1 MPASF
6 CSGAEH
12 CVCTG
17 PGHPFVRRYA
27 FWALEIRPPPFPS
40 FGPTLVGLLQ
50 LWPSMLPSFGELKQ
64 VAGLC
69 IGSWENLDTPRQEE
83 VEVGLIAR
91 DPIRCTQLGAKPLV
105 DGLPLEDHQVAAA
118 LMGNV
123 GGLPHTGPISA
134 LRLVLA
140 LSAALSLPVGE
151 SELCGQLTSGKLCK
165 TDNRNC

>member
-1 MPASF
+1 M
-6 CSGAEH
+6 GL
-12 CVCTG
+12 
-17 PGHPFVRRYA
+17 FVRAQNR
-27 FWALEIRPPPFPS
+27 FSP
-40 FGPTLVGLLQ
+40 
-50 LWPSMLPSFGELKQ
+50 
-64 VAGLC
+64 
-69 IGSWENLDTPRQEE
+69 
-83 VEVGLIAR
+83 
-91 DPIRCTQLGAKPLV
+91 LGAKPLV